1 MGQLEGVSQTG
12 NGKGKSSVI
21 KSYAPATG
29 EEIGEVPIRTATEVR
44 DAVQRA
50 RVAQEAWGLLP
61 IEERCERILRFRDA
75 IVDRAEEIVELLV
88 RECGKPRAEALTHEV
103 MVTVDLA
110 TYFAKR
116 ASKILAPREI
126 DLHLLKHRRSYVHY
140 APRGVVGIISPWNF
154 PFVIPIGDSIA
165 ALIAGNAVVLKP
177 SEVTPLIALRA
188 KDIYDSAGLPD
199 DLFQVVTGDGS
210 TGAALIDAQPD
221 KVVFTGAVATGRR
234 VAAACGERLIPC
246 TVELG
251 GKAAA
256 IVCADA
262 DLERAARGI
271 VTGGFA
277 NSGQVCISVERVYAH
292 ASVYDSLV
300 QRIGE
305 LTREL
310 RQGDPDAYTT
320 DVGAIIF
327 PKQIEV
333 AERLIAEAV
342 EKGAKLEAGGK
353 RREGKGQFFEPTVLS
368 GCTQDMA
375 VMREE
380 IFGPVIPIMK
390 VGDEDE
396 AVRLA
401 NDSHLGLM
409 GYVFTRDRD
418 KGRRLAERI
427 RSGTVM
433 VNDVLTAYA
442 APEAPFGG
450 VKESGFGRVHGE
462 EGLRDLCEVR
472 HVNYDR
478 VTLGS
483 REPLW
488 YPYGERSY
496 KAAMKGLRL
505 LFRRGSAVQKI
516 LDLF

>member
-1 MGQLEGVSQTG
+1 MGQLEGIPQTG
-12 NGKGKSSVI
+12 NGKGKSAVI

-29 EEIGEVPIRTATEVR
+29 EEIGEAPIRSATEVR

-50 RVAQEAWGLLP
+50 RVAQEAWALLP

-103 MVTVDLA
+103 MTTVDLA
-110 TYFAKR
+110 TYYAKR

-126 DLHLLKHRRSYVHY
+126 ELHLLKHRRSYVHY
-140 APRGVVGIISPWNF
+140 APRGVVAVISPWNF

-210 TGAALIDAQPD
+210 TGAALIDAKPD
-221 KVVFTGAVATGRR
+221 KVVFTGAVSTGRK
-234 VAAACGERLIPC
+234 VATACGERLIPC
-246 TVELG
+246 TMELG

-292 ASVYDSLV
+292 ASVYDALV
-300 QRIGE
+300 QRISE

-327 PKQIEV
+327 PKQMET
-333 AERLIAEAV
+333 AENLIAEAV
-342 EKGAKLEAGGK
+342 NKGAKIEAGGK
-353 RREGKGQFFEPTVLS
+353 RREGPGQFFEPTVLS

-396 AVRLA
+396 AVRLT

-409 GYVFTRDRD
+409 NYVFTRDRD
-418 KGRRLAERI
+418 KGRRLAERV

-442 APEAPFGG
+442 APETPFGG

-462 EGLRDLCEVR
+462 EGLRDMCEIR

-496 KAAMKGLRL
+496 KAALKGLRL